1 MAKLLNARVREL
13 VFTQPESGGAFHTD
27 AKRLM
32 VELGQRRPL
41 LLLAFAPKSAGTFLR
56 GALIKAVDGQLVRT
70 VHAQGG
76 RDAQPYLPTFLNY
89 FSGGVT
95 TKTLVTHLHMQALP
109 ANEHFINAFGIR
121 PIIMLRSI
129 ADMMASYWDMLD
141 AADDPTDMGVNFLV
155 PADFKRRAPG
165 EKQEFLLRMLLPWY
179 LSFYASWKSFAFRHL
194 DRLLAVRFEDLVGDP
209 VKLMAQILRHAGLT
223 QFERNCAQAYGTAW
237 KLRTELRYNQGNHG
251 RGLSYFTQT
260 QRESIRDSFK
270 HYPGLAAWEDD
281 LL

>member
-1 MAKLLNARVREL
+1 MTKLLNAKVREL
-13 VFTQPESGGAFHTD
+13 VFAQPESGGAFHTD
-27 AKRLM
+27 ARRLM

-41 LLLAFAPKSAGTFLR
+41 LLLAFAPKSGGTFLR
-56 GALIKAVDGQLVRT
+56 SALIKAVDGQLVRT

-121 PIIMLRSI
+121 PVIMLRSI

-155 PADFKRRAPG
+155 PPDFKKRPPN

-179 LSFYASWKSFAFRHL
+179 LSYYASWESFSSRHP
-194 DRLLAVRFEDLVGDP
+194 DKLLAVRFQDLVDDP
-209 VKLMAQILRHAGLT
+209 VGLMTRILRHAGLA
-223 QFERNCAQAYGTAW
+223 QFEANCGKAYDEAW
-237 KLRTELRYNQGNHG
+237 KLRGQLRFNKGDYG
-251 RGLSYFTQT
+251 RGLAYFTDA
-260 QRESIRDSFK
+260 QRESIRASLG
-270 HYPGLAAWEDD
+270 HYRGLSAWADD
-281 LL
+281 IL